1 MVPKSNLK
9 NREKRTKRKNN
20 RASGTCRTTER
31 SDVYSSRVS
40 KRDERKNR
48 VEMMVEEIRAPNV
61 LNLRETHVYSKLQAG

>member
-20 RASGTCRTTER
+20 RASETCRTTER
-31 SDVYSSRVS
+31 SDVYSGRVS

-48 VEMMVEEIRAPNV
+48 AEKMVEEIRAPNV